1 MYRDRNSSLAKRSL
15 TKENEVDL
23 VNRFL
28 APLCARDE
36 AARNIALAA
45 ARSTVEEWLGGVDA
59 PNYWPE
65 DTVEMEEAGNLT
77 GKSKSQDGRYD
88 IERSPTRSSPK
99 NVYHNYNKTPHL
111 HQQQPPYLTQPSS
124 VQLYQQVHHTRQQSF
139 GTEGFFPRSVTENT
153 TFLEEGSSGSM
164 EKNPSGSFD
173 SIDGRLTSN
182 EQSIVTSKEKRVY
195 TEGYIERNKSSGH
208 STSSDEGK
216 AFKIEHPRCLKF
228 ADGTEARFSSSSE
241 SERKF
246 LSSSSCERLN
256 ESTNE
261 DRTPKTKH
269 FIKVK
274 GAKQKQVE
282 DNDLDPYTRSYGKS
296 PKFDGRMREMAHRDS
311 TAQARPSLSNFDL
324 RNANSRSNI
333 NDLLPSQRLYD
344 STDEVFFV
352 ENDVAADFLTGGQL
366 REGVVFNT
374 LDGFDND
381 NTIDNT
387 KDEERHLKNLI
398 NLEYCIPPNNYDDD
412 NADNNLYNPRQ
423 ESHPDYLRK
432 NEERKFSAGQIKRPL
447 SQDEDVS
454 TKTGRV
460 LESPEVTPGDVGRML
475 NLGNALDDLRQ
486 PQPNKYFNLVM
497 LHLPVILRL
506 SVNCPFRNVRMKCAD
521 ILEMVKGRG
530 LPVPFPASS
539 GPSSFVP
546 ASELPDLNSLDEKT
560 HMLLMDAFLQNN
572 RLDHVSRVM
581 SSHPTYLE
589 HFLRTQHFILR
600 GDGPL
605 PYDYRH
611 LIAIM
616 AAGRHQCSYLINLQK
631 GEFLLQGGDSLWLQG
646 LRSIPGKL
654 QDLYEINKILA
665 HRPWLLNKTHIEKL
679 TKGADNWSLAEVV
692 HAIVLL
698 AHFHSLSSFVFSC
711 GINEELDNVSGHRYK
726 ENDQDSGNN
735 DPPAKDQLSNSP
747 KKIPNGDGKTEPI
760 PSPPLSPS
768 IVGEQEVGVKILM
781 ERMKRLSEK
790 SESYQITQE
799 ELSKRFETVETQS
812 AELAAAPQ
820 RNSKVLDSDIGLFID
835 DPTFIYQDF
844 AKRGQL
850 NDIPTFRVQDYS
862 WDDHGYSLVNRLYND
877 VGNLLDDKFKTAYN
891 LTYYTMGTHNKVDTS
906 RFRRA
911 IWNYIQ
917 CMFGI
922 RHDDYDYNEVNQL
935 LERSLKTF
943 IKSAVCYPERVTK
956 RDYDRVMREFKHS
969 EKVHV
974 NLMILEARM
983 QAELLYAL
991 RAVMRYMT

>member
-1 MYRDRNSSLAKRSL
+1 MYSDPNICGIGAS
-15 TKENEVDL
+15 TKGDEVEL
-23 VNRFL
+23 VSRFL

-45 ARSTVEEWLGGVDA
+45 ARSTVEGWLGGVGS
-59 PNYWPE
+59 PNQW
-65 DTVEMEEAGNLT
+65 EETT
-77 GKSKSQDGRYD
+77 GAMKDNVASGKFKGQDGRYD
-88 IERSPTRSSPK
+88 MSIERSPSKSTPK
-99 NVYHNYNKTPHL
+99 NVEEQAASPDTFR
-111 HQQQPPYLTQPSS
+111 SDC
-124 VQLYQQVHHTRQQSF
+124 
-139 GTEGFFPRSVTENT
+139 FFPQSVTENPV
-153 TFLEEGSSGSM
+153 FPEDGGSEST
-164 EKNPSGSFD
+164 ERYPSGSFD
-173 SIDGRLTSN
+173 CVDGRLGSN
-182 EQSIVTSKEKRVY
+182 ESSSFGTPV
-195 TEGYIERNKSSGH
+195 ERRRYMGGDSTDGNRSGR

-216 AFKIEHPRCLKF
+216 GLRIEQLAGKCRRFK
-228 ADGTEARFSSSSE
+228 DGSESRFGSSCD
-241 SERKF
+241 SERKY
-246 LSSSSCERLN
+246 LISSSNERLN
-256 ESTNE
+256 ELSQE
-261 DRTPKTKH
+261 DRIPRTKNY
-269 FIKVK
+269 IKVK
-274 GAKQKQVE
+274 GAKQRQPEE
-282 DNDLDPYTRSYGKS
+282 DELDLDTRIYGKS
-296 PKFDGRMREMAHRDS
+296 PKFDENLGNAFFDRRNV
-311 TAQARPSLSNFDL
+311 NF
-324 RNANSRSNI
+324 RSKSS
-333 NDLLPSQRLYD
+333 DLLERRYRD
-344 STDEVFFV
+344 ETDI
-352 ENDVAADFLTGGQL
+352 TGRS
-366 REGVVFNT
+366 RERVVFNT
-374 LDGFDND
+374 LDGFDNE
-381 NTIDNT
+381 NANEIYREN
-387 KDEERHLKNLI
+387 EILI
-398 NLEYCIPPNNYDDD
+398 EDANLENSEDDLED
-412 NADNNLYNPRQ
+412 GRASWRRYEQDQ
-423 ESHPDYLRK
+423 DCLRK
-432 NEERKFSAGQIKRPL
+432 NDERKFSAGQIKRPL
-447 SQDEDVS
+447 SQDEDIS
-454 TKTGRV
+454 SKSGRV
-460 LESPEVTPGDVGRML
+460 LDSPEVTPGDVGRML
-475 NLGNALDDLRQ
+475 NLGNALDGPRQ
-486 PQPNKYFNLVM
+486 TQANKYLSLVT

-506 SVNCPFRNVRMKCAD
+506 SVNCPFQNVRIKCAE
-521 ILEMVKGRG
+521 ILEMVKDRG
-530 LPVPFPASS
+530 LPVPEPAFD
-539 GPSSFVP
+539 GPSAFVP
-546 ASELPDLNSLDEKT
+546 TSELPDLNNLDEKT
-560 HMLLMDAFLQNN
+560 RILLMDAFLQNN

-581 SSHPTYLE
+581 SSHPLYLD
-589 HFLRTQHFILR
+589 HFLRTQNFILR

-631 GEFLLQGGDSLWLQG
+631 GEFLLQGGDPLWLQG
-646 LRSIPGKL
+646 LRSIPRKL

-711 GINEELDNVSGHRYK
+711 GINEELDNVTGHHYK
-726 ENDQDSGNN
+726 ENIQDNSNKV
-735 DPPAKDQLSNSP
+735 PPAKEKLSSNP
-747 KKIPNGDGKTEPI
+747 KEIPNGDGKTENV
-760 PSPPLSPS
+760 PSPPSSPS
-768 IVGEQEVGVKILM
+768 IVGEQEVGVETLM

-820 RNSKVLDSDIGLFID
+820 RSSSILDSDIGLFID

-877 VGNLLDDKFKTAYN
+877 VGNFLDDKFKTTYN
-891 LTYYTMGTHNKVDTS
+891 LTYYTMGTHSKVDTS

-956 RDYDRVMREFKHS
+956 KDYDRVMREFKHS

>member
-1 MYRDRNSSLAKRSL
+1 MYRDPNSTTGSGTS
-15 TKENEVDL
+15 TKGDEVEI
-23 VNRFL
+23 VSRFL

-36 AARNIALAA
+36 TARNIALAA
-45 ARSTVEEWLGGVDA
+45 ARNTVEGWLGGVGSPNHWDDA
-59 PNYWPE
+59 G
-65 DTVEMEEAGNLT
+65 EMEDAETVG
-77 GKSKSQDGRYD
+77 GKFKSQDGRYD
-88 IERSPTRSSPK
+88 MGIERSPTKSAPK
-99 NVYHNYNKTPHL
+99 NVQPL
-111 HQQQPPYLTQPSS
+111 HPQQLLQDTF
-124 VQLYQQVHHTRQQSF
+124 R
-139 GTEGFFPRSVTENT
+139 TEGFFPQSVTENT
-153 TFLEEGSSGSM
+153 VFPEDSSLECSESY
-164 EKNPSGSFD
+164 PSGSFD
-173 SIDGRLTSN
+173 CVDGRLVN
-182 EQSIVTSKEKRVY
+182 ET
-195 TEGYIERNKSSGH
+195 GYGTPSDRRRYDVDSYRSGH

-216 AFKIEHPRCLKF
+216 GFKIEPQDRCQ
-228 ADGTEARFSSSSE
+228 RFKDTSETRFGSSSE
-241 SERKF
+241 SERKYIG
-246 LSSSSCERLN
+246 SSSNERLN
-256 ESTNE
+256 DVCLE
-261 DRTPKTKH
+261 DRSRTKNYV
-269 FIKVK
+269 KVK
-274 GAKQKQVE
+274 GAKQKQLE
-282 DNDLDPYTRSYGKS
+282 DDELDSDTRIYGKS
-296 PKFDGRMREMAHRDS
+296 PKFDDNYGANFDRRNLNFSRPKGDLLARDRRCYDSAEDVSFDETEITIRHRD
-311 TAQARPSLSNFDL
+311 
-324 RNANSRSNI
+324 
-333 NDLLPSQRLYD
+333 
-344 STDEVFFV
+344 
-352 ENDVAADFLTGGQL
+352 
-366 REGVVFNT
+366 GVVFNT
-374 LDGFDND
+374 LDGFENENAND
-381 NTIDNT
+381 IYHRQPDDIRAEDMKLENFEIYPCD
-387 KDEERHLKNLI
+387 DECL
-398 NLEYCIPPNNYDDD
+398 DDHQR
-412 NADNNLYNPRQ
+412 RQ
-423 ESHPDYLRK
+423 RAEQPQDYLRK
-432 NEERKFSAGQIKRPL
+432 NDERKFSAGQIKRPL

-454 TKTGRV
+454 SKSGRI
-460 LESPEVTPGDVGRML
+460 LESPDVTPGDVGRML
-475 NLGNALDDLRQ
+475 NLGNALDGPRQ
-486 PQPNKYFNLVM
+486 AQANKYLSLVT

-506 SVNCPFRNVRMKCAD
+506 SVNCPFQNVRIKCAE
-521 ILEMVKGRG
+521 ILEMVKDRG
-530 LPVPFPASS
+530 LPVPVPAFE
-539 GPSSFVP
+539 GPSIFVP
-546 ASELPDLNSLDEKT
+546 TSELPDLNNLDEKT
-560 HMLLMDAFLQNN
+560 HILLMDAFLQNN

-581 SSHPTYLE
+581 ASHPSYLE

-631 GEFLLQGGDSLWLQG
+631 GEFILQGGDPSWLRG
-646 LRSIPGKL
+646 LKSIPGKL

-679 TKGADNWSLAEVV
+679 TKGADSWSLAEVV

-711 GINEELDNVSGHRYK
+711 GINEELDNITGHHYK
-726 ENDQDSGNN
+726 DNVQENSNN
-735 DPPAKDQLSNSP
+735 LPTAKDKLSSSP
-747 KKIPNGDGKTEPI
+747 KKIPNGDGKTENI
-760 PSPPLSPS
+760 PSPPSSPS
-768 IVGEQEVGVKILM
+768 IVGEQEVGVEALM

-820 RNSKVLDSDIGLFID
+820 RSSVLDSDIGHFIE

-877 VGNLLDDKFKTAYN
+877 VGYLLDDKFKTAYY
-891 LTYYTMGTHNKVDTS
+891 LTYFTMGTHSEVDTS